1 MKERI
6 ETKDLSKENKQ
17 IIDRIERDKKK
28 VFILPILCMILM
40 FFELLLD
47 VFMNINTFI
56 LIIITWFFSA
66 IINIYVLYKLQ
77 RTKELFS
84 TVLTAQYNK
93 LNVSELYNLEEKQLE
108 SIKGVKVNWR
118 NFISEYSMI
127 IISIDVCVSIPFV
140 SFIKH
145 FM

>member
-1 MKERI
+1 
-6 ETKDLSKENKQ
+6 
-17 IIDRIERDKKK
+17 
-28 VFILPILCMILM
+28 MILM

-127 IISIDVCVSIPFV
+127 IISIYVCVSIPFV

>member
-127 IISIDVCVSIPFV
+127 IISIYVCVSIPFV

>member
-77 RTKELFS
+77 MTKELFS

-127 IISIDVCVSIPFV
+127 IISIYMCVSIPFV

>member
-127 IISIDVCVSIPFV
+127 IISIYMCVSIPFV